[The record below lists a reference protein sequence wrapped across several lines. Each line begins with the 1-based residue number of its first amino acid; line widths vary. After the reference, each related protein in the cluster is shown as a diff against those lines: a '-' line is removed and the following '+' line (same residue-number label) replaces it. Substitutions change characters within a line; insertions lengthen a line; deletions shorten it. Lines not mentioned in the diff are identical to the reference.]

1 MKLKYKALPKAKIVG
16 YSILLS
22 IFISFLLILFFV
34 FSFWDVFSHTYFLLL
49 IPLVPFIIFSLLFI
63 PKTLFFIK
71 LNSIDY
77 LRLENNILTIHHQ
90 GIFSSRKVIKVEEIE
105 KAFIISDKFI
115 IATHAGKEIEIYI
128 SNLLLKDFEKL
139 MKELSKSITISKNFE
154 VL

>member
-1 MKLKYKALPKAKIVG
+1 MNLKYKAHPKAKIVG

-22 IFISFLLILFFV
+22 IFISFLLILYFV
-34 FSFWDVFSHTYFLLL
+34 FSFWDVFSHTYFLFI
-49 IPLVPFIIFSLLFI
+49 IPLLPFIIFSLFFI

-90 GIFSSRKVIKVEEIE
+90 GIFSSRKVIKVEEID

-115 IATHAGKEIEIYI
+115 LATHSGKEIEIYI

-139 MKELSKSITISKNFE
+139 MKELSNSIIISKNFE